1 MSIKIFD
8 THCHYDDEVFNDD
21 RGDVL
26 NRQVNFGVDKILN
39 CAVDIESCEKIVSM
53 VEKYNFIYGACG
65 IHPSYS
71 KYYYKTDYIDRLYRL
86 HIGNE
91 KILAVGEIGL
101 DYFYK
106 DLDINIQKEI
116 FIEQLKLAK
125 DIDKPVVIHCRDAY
139 YDTLSIVKEF
149 MPIRGVIHCF
159 SGSLEIAK
167 EWVKLGFYLGISGI
181 VTFKNAVKILDV
193 VREIPIKH
201 LITETD
207 CPYLSPV
214 PHRGKRNESL
224 HIEHIIKKIS
234 EVKNEDFYKIADTLY
249 RNAVEFLKL

>member
-8 THCHYDDEVFNDD
+8 THCHYDDEVFDGD
-21 RGDVL
+21 RDEL
-26 NRQVNFGVDKILN
+26 LIRQVDFGVDKILN

-71 KYYYKTDYIDRLYRL
+71 KYYYKTDYIDNLYRF
-86 HIGNE
+86 HSENK

-106 DLDINIQKEI
+106 DLDVSVQKEV
-116 FIEQLKLAK
+116 FMEQLKLAR
-125 DIDKPVVIHCRDAY
+125 DIDKPVVIHCRDAHQ
-139 YDTLSIVKEF
+139 DTLNIVKKF
-149 MPIRGVIHCF
+149 MPLRGVIHCF
-159 SGSLEIAK
+159 SGSLDIAK

-214 PHRGKRNESL
+214 PHRGKRNESIN
-224 HIEHIIKKIS
+224 IEHIIRKIA
-234 EVKNEDFYKIADTLY
+234 EVKNEDFYEIADTLY
-249 RNAVEFLKL
+249 RNAVEFLNL